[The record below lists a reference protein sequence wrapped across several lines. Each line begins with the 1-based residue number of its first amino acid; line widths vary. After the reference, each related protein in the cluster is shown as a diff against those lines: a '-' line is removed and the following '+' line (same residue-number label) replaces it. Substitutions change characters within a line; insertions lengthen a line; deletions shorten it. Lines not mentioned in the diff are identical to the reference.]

1 MRQVMDR
8 DWDAAEADSGG
19 ELQLRRVMRQPHF
32 TTEVASLAM
41 TVTELRRALE
51 QLETEGRGARLVVID
66 VPDEGETDYEEIA
79 TVRVI
84 RADRTRAAN
93 FDAGSELVLIE

>member
-1 MRQVMDR
+1 
-8 DWDAAEADSGG
+8 
-19 ELQLRRVMRQPHF
+19 
-32 TTEVASLAM
+32 M

-51 QLETEGRGARLVVID
+51 QLESEGKGGRLVVID

-79 TVRVI
+79 AVRTI
-84 RADRTRAAN
+84 RADRHRAAN